1 MTVNKKVHRNGIKRC
16 NFHAKT
22 FEIQDYYG
30 SSTLWKKYAWIS
42 SGYALAGHWNQK

>member
-1 MTVNKKVHRNGIKRC
+1 MELKDVI
-16 NFHAKT
+16 FMQKT